1 MAFDVKNYRID
12 EKNKLDIK
20 TFSTNGKKDIAASK
34 EERNAILT
42 ALSPELDQLQDL
54 LYAEHQRKVLIVL
67 QGMDTS
73 GKDGTIR
80 AVFQSVDPLAVRTA
94 YFKAPTAN
102 ELDRDYLWR
111 VHNVVP
117 RRGEM
122 VIFNR
127 SHYEDVLVT
136 KVKGWISDEE
146 EQRRLRHI
154 RDFERLLSETGTVIL
169 KFFLHISKDEQKER
183 LQERLDNPEK
193 NWKFNLGDLDDRRL
207 WGDFQK
213 QYEKVI
219 NQTSTDYAPWYVIPA
234 DSKSGRNVIIMK
246 ILLETLRKL
255 EMQYPQVDTAG
266 WPKTVE

>member
-1 MAFDVKNYRID
+1 MAFDIEHYRID
-12 EKNKLDIK
+12 GKKPFNIN
-20 TFSTNGKKDIAASK
+20 TFSTNGKKEIAESK
-34 EERNAILT
+34 EKRNAILT
-42 ALSPELDQLQDL
+42 ALSPELDRLQDL
-54 LYAEHQRKVLIVL
+54 LYAEHQRKILIVL

-94 YFKAPTAN
+94 YFKAPTTN

-136 KVKGWISDEE
+136 KVKGWISNEE
-146 EQRRLRHI
+146 EKRRLQHI
-154 RDFERLLSETGTVIL
+154 RYFERLLTETGTVIL
-169 KFFLHISKDEQKER
+169 KFFLHISKDEQRTR

-193 NWKFNLGDLDDRRL
+193 NWKFNLGDLDDRKL
-207 WGDFQK
+207 WDDFQQ
-213 QYEKVI
+213 QYQRVI
-219 NQTSTDYAPWYVIPA
+219 NKTATDYAPWYVIPA
-234 DSKSGRNVIIMK
+234 DSKSARNVIIMK
-246 ILLETLRKL
+246 ILLQVLNGL
-255 EMQYPQVDTAG
+255 NMQYPKVDTEG
-266 WPKTVE
+266 WPDTIE

>member
-1 MAFDVKNYRID
+1 MAFEIKNYRID
-12 EKNKLDIK
+12 RKNSFKIDD
-20 TFSTNGKKDIAASK
+20 FSTNGKKDIAENK
-34 EERNAILT
+34 DERNAILREL
-42 ALSPELDQLQDL
+42 APELDHLQDL

-94 YFKAPTAN
+94 YFKAPTEN

-117 RRGEM
+117 RRGEI

-136 KVKGWISDEE
+136 KVKGWIDDDE
-146 EQRRLRHI
+146 EQRRLRQI
-154 RDFERLLSETGTVIL
+154 NEFERLLSETGTVIV

-183 LQERLDNPEK
+183 LQERLDNPDK
-193 NWKFNLGDLDDRRL
+193 NWKFNLGDLDDRKL

-219 NQTSTDYAPWYVIPA
+219 NATSTEYAPWYVIPA
-234 DSKSGRNVIIMK
+234 DSKSGRNVIIMQ
-246 ILLETLRKL
+246 ILLDTLRVMQ
-255 EMQYPQVDTAG
+255 MQYPKVDTSN
-266 WPKTVE
+266 WPKTID

>member
-1 MAFDVKNYRID
+1 MTFDSNRYRINT
-12 EKNKLDIK
+12 KNPLNIK
-20 TFSTNGKKDIAASK
+20 EFSTNGKKDIAESK

-94 YFKAPTAN
+94 YFKAPTEN

-117 RRGEM
+117 RRGEI

-154 RDFERLLSETGTVIL
+154 NDFERLLAETGTVIV

-183 LQERLDNPEK
+183 LQERLDNPHK
-193 NWKFNLGDLDDRRL
+193 QWKFNLGDLDDRKL
-207 WGDFQK
+207 WGDFQH

-219 NQTSTDYAPWYVIPA
+219 NATSTEHAPWYVIPA
-234 DSKSGRNVIIMK
+234 DSKSGRNVIIMN
-246 ILLETLRKL
+246 ILLQTLREM
-255 EMQYPQVDTAG
+255 EMQYPKADTTN
-266 WPKTVE
+266 WPKTID